1 MRSARPLYQ
10 CFPSVL
16 CVGKE
21 TTVTIVPRD
30 TSRVFRPEWEY
41 AIGIDGIMDDQLDYQ
56 NHSPTDH
63 SYEIAN
69 GCLLFT
75 FTPAKEQEYFVRLVA
90 LGKEFKLPLYA
101 VEEDLYHLRPLKGD
115 FHTHTYYSDG
125 NNGITMTPADYREE
139 GFDFFTLT
147 DHNRRFTSVLAQE
160 LYKDVPLGMH
170 IILGEEVHSPGS
182 AVHIVH
188 AGGKGSVCARYI
200 HNPEEYQAEV
210 KAIEAELPHI
220 PEQYRTRVAM
230 AHWAC
235 RKIHEKEGLAIFA
248 HPFWQPDHYNVIPE
262 LSRIFFEE
270 KIFDAFEL
278 MGGCRTKDSNMQLAL
293 WQEQAFRGNPISV
306 VGSSDSHNHDS
317 DGNIFAHRFTLVF
330 AKENTTEAILEAVRN
345 GFSLA
350 GEQPKG
356 RLDDVRF
363 YGSSLR
369 LIAFAH
375 FLYENYFPETWR
387 LCFGEGVLMRRY
399 AQGEDVA
406 AVLGALA
413 PTVETF
419 WKRFYG
425 LLEAPVLGF
434 KELAFLDRAL
444 EIQRTE
450 GPISKGSKLYIYG
463 TNQRR
468 E

>member
-147 DHNRRFTSVLAQE
+147 DHNRRFTSLLAQE

-170 IILGEEVHSPGS
+170 IILGEEVHTPGS

-188 AGGKGSVCARYI
+188 AGGKGSVCAQYI

-210 KAIEAELPHI
+210 EAIEAELPHI

-235 RKIHEKEGLAIFA
+235 QKIKEAEGLSIFA
-248 HPFWQPDHYNVIPE
+248 HPFWQPRRYNVSRE
-262 LSRIFFEE
+262 LLDILFEE
-270 KIFDAFEL
+270 KIFDALEL
-278 MGGCRTKDSNMQLAL
+278 LNGIGTKFNNLQVAL
-293 WQEQAFRGNPISV
+293 WQEQRIKGNRIPI
-306 VGSSDSHNHDS
+306 VGSSDSHNHDFEV
-317 DGNIFAHRFTLVF
+317 GTFGRRFTVVF
-330 AKENTTEAILEAVRN
+330 AKSNTQEAILEAIRKGYSV
-345 GFSLA
+345 A
-350 GEQPKG
+350 GELPPSSAS
-356 RLDDVRF
+356 DVRF
-363 YGSSLR
+363 YGDLR
-369 LIAFAH
+369 LVLFAH
-375 FLYENYFPETWR
+375 FLFENYFNETWR
-387 LCFGEGVLMRRY
+387 LCVGEGILMRRY
-399 AQGEDVA
+399 ALGEPV
-406 AVLGALA
+406 GPILA
-413 PTVETF
+413 CLKDTVEHF
-419 WKRFYG
+419 YKQFYG
-425 LLEAPVLGF
+425 RLPGPVVGP
-434 KELAFLDRAL
+434 EQAAFLDDCL
-444 EIQRTE
+444 EKQKTL
-450 GPISKGSKLYIYG
+450 GPITKGATS
-463 TNQRR
+463 TMMSNNARR

>member
-170 IILGEEVHSPGS
+170 IIPGEEVHT
-182 AVHIVH
+182 
-188 AGGKGSVCARYI
+188 AGGIGARSLGGGI
-200 HNPEEYQAEV
+200 CHAEDLPPE
-210 KAIEAELPHI
+210 I
-220 PEQYRTRVAM
+220 
-230 AHWAC
+230 
-235 RKIHEKEGLAIFA
+235 
-248 HPFWQPDHYNVIPE
+248 
-262 LSRIFFEE
+262 
-270 KIFDAFEL
+270 
-278 MGGCRTKDSNMQLAL
+278 
-293 WQEQAFRGNPISV
+293 
-306 VGSSDSHNHDS
+306 
-317 DGNIFAHRFTLVF
+317 
-330 AKENTTEAILEAVRN
+330 
-345 GFSLA
+345 
-350 GEQPKG
+350 
-356 RLDDVRF
+356 
-363 YGSSLR
+363 
-369 LIAFAH
+369 
-375 FLYENYFPETWR
+375 
-387 LCFGEGVLMRRY
+387 
-399 AQGEDVA
+399 A
-406 AVLGALA
+406 AVFQLSFDFGGHFAGLGILFRLQQS
-413 PTVETF
+413 V
-419 WKRFYG
+419 
-425 LLEAPVLGF
+425 
-434 KELAFLDRAL
+434 
-444 EIQRTE
+444 QRTPV
-450 GPISKGSKLYIYG
+450 G
-463 TNQRR
+463 
-468 E
+468 